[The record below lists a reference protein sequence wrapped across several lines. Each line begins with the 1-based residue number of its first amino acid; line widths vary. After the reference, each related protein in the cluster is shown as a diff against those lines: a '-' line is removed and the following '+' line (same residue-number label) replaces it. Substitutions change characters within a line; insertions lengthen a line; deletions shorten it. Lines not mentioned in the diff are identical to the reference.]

1 MSGILDTLVSPN
13 QIKKMS
19 VTELARLAEEIRQR
33 LIETVSQTGGHLA
46 PNLGVVELTL
56 AIHRVFDT
64 PRDKII
70 FDVGHQSYVHKILT
84 GRADRFHTL
93 RTKGGISGFPKR
105 SESEH
110 DSFGTGHSSTSISA
124 ALGMAL
130 ARDMNGEDHQVI
142 AVIGDGSMTGGQ
154 AFEALNHAG
163 NTDAHMIVILNDN
176 EMSID
181 KNVGALSEYLSK
193 MRVASSYNRIKH
205 DAESFLK
212 QIPAVGDKA
221 FKTVKKMKDGLSY
234 LLVPPGMLFE
244 ELGFHYYGPIDGHNV
259 ELLTEILTNA
269 KNKEG
274 PVLVHVVTKKG
285 KGYRPAEEH
294 ADVFHGVGK
303 FCVETGEVHKRASA
317 PSYTSVFS
325 NTLVALAETDGD
337 IVGITAAMPEGTGL
351 KKFGQRFPKQFFDV
365 GIAEQHA
372 VTLAAGLAA
381 EGKKPVVALYS
392 TFAQRA
398 YDQLLHDVCLQNLPV
413 VLAIDRAGLVGED
426 GPTHHGVF
434 DFSYC
439 RLIPNLVDMAPKD
452 ENELRHMLY
461 SALSYACPVALRYPR
476 GSGVGVAMDD
486 TLERLPIGKGEVL
499 REGKDVM
506 MLAIG
511 TMVHTA
517 QRTAEL
523 LEQDGIDAGVVNL
536 RFAKPLDRE
545 LILTVA
551 KKYPYLVTIE
561 ENALAGGVGSAIL
574 ELLNDAGLYDVKV
587 LRLGIPDRF
596 IEHGN
601 RSLLLADLG
610 LDEESI
616 TEQVKRF
623 VIKNGVR

>member
-19 VTELARLAEEIRQR
+19 VTELACLAEEIRQR
-33 LIETVSQTGGHLA
+33 LIETVSRTGGHLA

-64 PRDKII
+64 PQDKII

-84 GRADRFHTL
+84 GRAERFHTL

-274 PVLVHVVTKKG
+274 PVLVHVLTKKG

-303 FCVETGEVHKRASA
+303 FCVETGEVHKKASA

-351 KKFGQRFPKQFFDV
+351 KKFGQRFPKKFFDV

-523 LEQDGIDAGVVNL
+523 LEQDGIDAGVINL
-536 RFAKPLDRE
+536 RFAKPLDRK
-545 LILTVA
+545 LILDVA

-574 ELLNDAGLYDVKV
+574 ELLNDAGLYDVKM

-610 LDEESI
+610 LDEETI

>member
-1 MSGILDTLVSPN
+1 MLDTLVSPN

-19 VTELARLAEEIRQR
+19 YKEIARLADEIRQL
-33 LIETVSQTGGHLA
+33 LIETVSHTGGHLA

-64 PRDKII
+64 PKDKIV

-93 RTKGGISGFPKR
+93 RTKDGISGFPKIH
-105 SESEH
+105 ESEH

-124 ALGMAL
+124 TLGMAL
-130 ARDMNGEDHQVI
+130 ARDMNGEDYQVL

-193 MRVASSYNRIKH
+193 ARVAPSYNKIKQ
-205 DAESFLK
+205 DAETFLK

-234 LLVPPGMLFE
+234 LLVSPGMLFE
-244 ELGFHYYGPIDGHNV
+244 ELGFHYYGPIDGHNT
-259 ELLTEILTNA
+259 ELLTEMLTKA
-269 KNKEG
+269 KHREG

-294 ADVFHGVGK
+294 ADTFHGVGP
-303 FCVETGEVHKRASA
+303 FCVETGKVHKKPSP
-317 PSYTSVFS
+317 PSYTSVFGS
-325 NTLVALAETDGD
+325 TLISLAEKDPD
-337 IVGITAAMPEGTGL
+337 ILGITAAMPEGTGL

-381 EGKKPVVALYS
+381 AGKKPVVALYS

-398 YDQLLHDVCLQNLPV
+398 YDQILHDVCLQNLPV
-413 VLAIDRAGLVGED
+413 VFAIDRAGLVGED

-434 DFSYC
+434 DLSYL
-439 RLIPNLVDMAPKD
+439 RLIPNIVIMAPKD
-452 ENELRHMLY
+452 ENELRHMLA
-461 SALSYACPVALRYPR
+461 SAVTYPHPVALRYPR
-476 GSGVGVAMDD
+476 GSGLGVETDD
-486 TLERLPIGKGEVL
+486 PLKILPIGKGEVV
-499 REGKDVM
+499 REGKDAAF
-506 MLAIG
+506 LAIG
-511 TMVHTA
+511 SMVHSCMKA
-517 QRTAEL
+517 AEIL
-523 LEQDGIDAGVVNL
+523 AEQGIDAEVIDL
-536 RFAKPLDRE
+536 RFAKPLDKE
-545 LILTVA
+545 LILETA
-551 KKYPYLVTIE
+551 KKHRYLITAE
-561 ENALAGGVGSAIL
+561 ENALQGGVGSAITEML
-574 ELLNDAGLYDVKV
+574 GEAGLYDVKV

-601 RSLLLADLG
+601 RAILLRELA
-610 LDEESI
+610 LDEAGI
-616 TEQVKRF
+616 AVQTKLF
-623 VIKNGVR
+623 VEKDGVR

>member
-1 MSGILDTLVSPN
+1 MSGMLDTLVSPN

-19 VTELARLAEEIRQR
+19 YKEIARLADEIRQL
-33 LIETVSQTGGHLA
+33 LIETVSHTGGHLA

-64 PRDKII
+64 PKDKIV

-93 RTKGGISGFPKR
+93 RTKDGISGFPKIH
-105 SESEH
+105 ESEH

-130 ARDMNGEDHQVI
+130 ARDMNGEDHQVL

-193 MRVASSYNRIKH
+193 ARVAPSYNKIKQ
-205 DAESFLK
+205 DAETFLK

-234 LLVPPGMLFE
+234 LLVSPGMLFE
-244 ELGFHYYGPIDGHNV
+244 ELGFHYYGPIDGHNT
-259 ELLTEILTNA
+259 ELLTEMLTKA
-269 KNKEG
+269 KHREG

-294 ADVFHGVGK
+294 ADTFHGVGP
-303 FCVETGEVHKRASA
+303 FCVETGKVHKKPSP
-317 PSYTSVFS
+317 PSYTSVFG
-325 NTLVALAETDGD
+325 NTLISLAEKDPD
-337 IVGITAAMPEGTGL
+337 ILGITAAMPEGTGL

-381 EGKKPVVALYS
+381 AGKKPVVALYS

-398 YDQLLHDVCLQNLPV
+398 YDQILHDVCLQNLPV
-413 VLAIDRAGLVGED
+413 VFAIDRAGLVGED

-434 DFSYC
+434 DLSYL
-439 RLIPNLVDMAPKD
+439 RLIPNIVIMAPKD
-452 ENELRHMLY
+452 ENELRHMLA
-461 SALSYACPVALRYPR
+461 SAVKYPHPVALRYPR
-476 GSGVGVAMDD
+476 GSGLGVETDD
-486 TLERLPIGKGEVL
+486 PLRILPIGKGEVI
-499 REGKDVM
+499 REGKDAAF
-506 MLAIG
+506 LAIG
-511 TMVHTA
+511 SMVHSCTKA
-517 QRTAEL
+517 AEIL
-523 LEQDGIDAGVVNL
+523 AEQGIDAEVINL
-536 RFAKPLDRE
+536 RFAKPLDKE
-545 LILTVA
+545 LILETA
-551 KKYPYLVTIE
+551 KKHRYLITAE
-561 ENALAGGVGSAIL
+561 DNALQGGVGSAITEML
-574 ELLNDAGLYDVKV
+574 DEAGLYDVKV

-601 RSLLLADLG
+601 RAILLRELAI
-610 LDEESI
+610 DEVGI
-616 TEQVKRF
+616 AEQTKLF
-623 VIKNGVR
+623 VEKDGVR

>member
-1 MSGILDTLVSPN
+1 MLDTLVSPN

-19 VTELARLAEEIRQR
+19 YKEIARLADEIRQL
-33 LIETVSQTGGHLA
+33 LIETVSHTGGHLA

-64 PRDKII
+64 PKDKIV

-93 RTKGGISGFPKR
+93 RTKDGISGFPKIH
-105 SESEH
+105 ESEH

-130 ARDMNGEDHQVI
+130 ARDMNGEDHQVL

-193 MRVASSYNRIKH
+193 ARVAPSYNKIKQ
-205 DAESFLK
+205 DAETFLK

-234 LLVPPGMLFE
+234 LLVSPGMLFE
-244 ELGFHYYGPIDGHNV
+244 ELGFHYYGPIDGHNT
-259 ELLTEILTNA
+259 ELLTEMLTKA
-269 KNKEG
+269 KHREG

-294 ADVFHGVGK
+294 ADTFHGVGP
-303 FCVETGEVHKRASA
+303 FCVETGKVHKKPSP
-317 PSYTSVFS
+317 PSYTSVFGS
-325 NTLVALAETDGD
+325 TLISLAEKDPD
-337 IVGITAAMPEGTGL
+337 ILGITAAMPEGTGL

-381 EGKKPVVALYS
+381 AGKKPVVALYS

-398 YDQLLHDVCLQNLPV
+398 YDQILHDVCLQNLPV
-413 VLAIDRAGLVGED
+413 VFAIDRAGLVGED

-434 DFSYC
+434 DLSYL
-439 RLIPNLVDMAPKD
+439 RLIPNIVIMAPKD
-452 ENELRHMLY
+452 ENELRHMLA
-461 SALSYACPVALRYPR
+461 SAVTYPHPVALRYPR
-476 GSGVGVAMDD
+476 GSGIGVETDD
-486 TLERLPIGKGEVL
+486 PLRILPIGKGEVV
-499 REGKDVM
+499 REGKDAAF
-506 MLAIG
+506 LAIG
-511 TMVHTA
+511 SMVHSCMKA
-517 QRTAEL
+517 AEIL
-523 LEQDGIDAGVVNL
+523 AEQGIDAEVIDL
-536 RFAKPLDRE
+536 RFAKPLDKE
-545 LILTVA
+545 LILETA
-551 KKYPYLVTIE
+551 RKHRYLITAE
-561 ENALAGGVGSAIL
+561 ENALQGGVGSAITEML
-574 ELLNDAGLYDVKV
+574 GEAGLYDVKV

-601 RSLLLADLG
+601 RAILLRELA
-610 LDEESI
+610 LDEAGIAQQTKLFIE
-616 TEQVKRF
+616 KD
-623 VIKNGVR
+623 GVR